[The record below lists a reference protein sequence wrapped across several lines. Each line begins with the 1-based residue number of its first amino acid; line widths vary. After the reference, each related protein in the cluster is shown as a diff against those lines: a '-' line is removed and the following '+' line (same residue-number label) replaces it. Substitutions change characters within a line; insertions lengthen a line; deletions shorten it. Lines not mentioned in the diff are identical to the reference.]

1 MFRHLRKLRLRSIV
15 TLGIAVLPTC
25 VGVAVAVKTPAG
37 NGSVFPSRLPAPTVN
52 ERAGEVD
59 LVAQRAAEISTPA
72 VVINVDGRLE
82 ALARGIDSAL
92 WDIWQTSPSG
102 GWSQW
107 ERVGGVVTGDPVG
120 VSNADGDAVHR
131 LSA

>member
-1 MFRHLRKLRLRSIV
+1 MRSSARSSPDHGPSTASDDENVSGRMQGRKEMRMFRHLRKLRLRSIL

-82 ALARGIDSAL
+82 AFARGIDSAF
-92 WDIWQTSPSG
+92 WDI
-102 GWSQW
+102 
-107 ERVGGVVTGDPVG
+107 
-120 VSNADGDAVHR
+120 
-131 LSA
+131 L